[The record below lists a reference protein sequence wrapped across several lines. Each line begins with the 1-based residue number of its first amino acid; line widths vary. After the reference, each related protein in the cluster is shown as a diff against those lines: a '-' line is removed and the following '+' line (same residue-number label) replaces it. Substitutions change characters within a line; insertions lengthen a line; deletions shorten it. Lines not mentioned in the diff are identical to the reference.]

1 MSIFEYISI
10 RGDSVEYL
18 NRLKREA
25 LIEQRNVAMRTNPRR
40 AVPGMEAEFEEAKR
54 TVARVNFILA
64 EMGRGQERRRQR
76 ARVIRYTKE
85 AVDLLTAFLVLLVA
99 LGLGIAGIA
108 AASVVFGISPLR
120 LVGLAALAALG
131 LTAWGACRR
140 RK

>member
-64 EMGRGQERRRQR
+64 EMGRGQERKRQR

-85 AVDLLTAFLVLLVA
+85 AADLLTAFLVLLVA

-131 LTAWGACRR
+131 LTAWGACRS